1 MAGFHL
7 TPAALAI
14 PGFPYADPI
23 AGLAGG
29 LLIGAAAAM
38 ALLLLGRIA
47 GVSGIAAR
55 VLGIADSG
63 MPRAM
68 AFAFIFGLPIG
79 AFAIN
84 RLTGAGE
91 GVFPGWPFLIVAG
104 VAVGY
109 GTRLGSGCTSGHG
122 VCGMSRLS
130 GRSLIA
136 TVVFVV
142 TGIVTVTAMCL
153 LGLSA

>member
-1 MAGFHL
+1 MAQFHL
-7 TPAALAI
+7 TPAAFAI
-14 PGFPYADPI
+14 PGFPGADPV

-29 LLIGAAAAM
+29 LLIGVAAAM

-55 VLGIADSG
+55 FLGLADSG

-68 AFAFIFGLPIG
+68 AFAFILGLPLG
-79 AFAIN
+79 AFVIN

-91 GVFPGWPFLIVAG
+91 GTFPDWPFLIIAG

-136 TVVFVV
+136 TAVFVI
-142 TGIVTVTAMCL
+142 TGVVTVTAMRL